1 MTEEQAVVEILGL
14 THALTGLGGAATT
27 ATIAGL
33 IYKFTKKDLR
43 EGLMTKEDV
52 QELIKELEDDV
63 EDLKSLN
70 KDRIHN
76 EKDLYEKAN
85 DLGQRVSTIEG
96 KLST

>member
-1 MTEEQAVVEILGL
+1 
-14 THALTGLGGAATT
+14 
-27 ATIAGL
+27 
-33 IYKFTKKDLR
+33 
-43 EGLMTKEDV
+43 MTKEDV

-76 EKDLYEKAN
+76 EKDLYEKTN
-85 DLGQRVSTIEG
+85 NLGQRVSTIEG